1 MNDDPET
8 TPPPMDPSAA
18 QAPSSEPLS
27 STTQIISWPAPH
39 DDLAAMDAPQYP
51 PGLSM
56 LPPRPKLIPHLGHF
70 CVFVVLVIFT
80 LIASAI
86 ATLVGL
92 HIAMPRIPLG
102 KLIAVIQQNI
112 VIAIAMQGVWYG
124 VLWGVCALIF
134 GLWWKATAATSFAQG
149 IHWNGAVMRRWAILL
164 AGIGIATG
172 FLITIAGNFVP
183 MPKAPP
189 ILEDLT
195 KSRAGA
201 WILMA
206 FGVTLAPLTEE
217 LAFRGLLLP
226 GLINVF
232 RWLEQRR
239 AMTERAVRTVGIPL
253 SILLTSIPFA
263 LMHAQQVSDSW
274 GPVLLIGCVSIIL
287 CIVRLRT
294 GSMASSVLVHA
305 FYNLTLFTGLLIQ
318 TDGFRHLQKLKG

>member
-1 MNDDPET
+1 MNDDPES
-8 TPPPMDPSAA
+8 TPAPTDPPAGQGP
-18 QAPSSEPLS
+18 SEPLS
-27 STTQIISWPAPH
+27 STAQIISWPAPH
-39 DDLAAMDAPQYP
+39 DDLAQMEVSPLGIPVP
-51 PGLSM
+51 PR
-56 LPPRPKLIPHLGHF
+56 RPKLIPHLGHF
-70 CVFVVLVIFT
+70 CVFVVLVFVT

-86 ATLVGL
+86 ATLIGL
-92 HIAMPRIPLG
+92 HVAMPHIPVG
-102 KLIAVIQQNI
+102 KLIAAVTQNI
-112 VIAIAMQGVWYG
+112 VIAISMQAFWYAI
-124 VLWGVCALIF
+124 LWGLSALVF
-134 GLWWKATAATSFAQG
+134 GLWWKAAAGISFGQG
-149 IHWNGAVMRRWAILL
+149 IQWNGAVMRRWVFLL
-164 AGIGIATG
+164 AGIGLATG
-172 FLITIAGNFVP
+172 LLITLAGNFVP

-201 WILMA
+201 WFLMA

-239 AMTERAVRTVGIPL
+239 AITETVARTIGIPL
-253 SILLTSIPFA
+253 SILLTSLPFA

-274 GPVLLIGCVSIIL
+274 GPVLLIGCVSIVL

-294 GSMASSVLVHA
+294 GSMASSVLVHS

-318 TDGFRHLQKLKG
+318 TDGFRHLEKIKG